1 MAPTTRA
8 PGGETTNCRHS
19 LVAHALLPPCAR
31 GRPWP
36 WCVAGGATP
45 ESPGPPEPG
54 CSSYQVEEGGGR
66 IPARAPHPHDR
77 TPRRSP
83 SGLCTSSC
91 TRRWRRTAW
100 GPRNDRV
107 PLTHS
112 LTPPPTEGRG
122 RHPHPPTARRFPGRL
137 QASTLHLATPQHP
150 GLISD
155 HQVSPLHPPRRRPGA
170 ATALPDSD
178 RWTRWA
184 SPLPP
189 PLPPPGSPGHAPQL
203 APGHR
208 GVPGGVQSVPRAQ
221 GGAPGRRRPRW
232 QGGREGDA
240 RPPRQ
245 TIRSHPRVL
254 FRAFTARAPAHPPHP
269 TAQHTP
275 PSTMN
280 DAGSPNDSD
289 SGAFEVR
296 LEQWWWHDVVGWW
309 HCLAPRPDTH
319 LPNTPTHPTHTGGS
333 ARELRR
339 PAVGHLH
346 GRRGGGRPRA
356 PGDRS
361 RVLAFQLVRPQV
373 QPPGAPRPAPAPGE
387 RERPGPKGT
396 FGCLGYW
403 WFCCSMNSD
412 PN

>member
-100 GPRNDRV
+100 APRNDRV

-189 PLPPPGSPGHAPQL
+189 PPPSPWVARARPPISAR
-203 APGHR
+203 APGGSWGR
-208 GVPGGVQSVPRAQ
+208 TERAQ
-221 GGAPGRRRPRW
+221 GPRGCPGTAPPAVA
-232 QGGREGDA
+232 GREGGRCPATAANDSLPPSCSVSGLHRA
-240 RPPRQ
+240 RPCSP
-245 TIRSHPRVL
+245 T
-254 FRAFTARAPAHPPHP
+254 PPHR
-269 TAQHTP
+269 TAHT
-275 PSTMN
+275 
-280 DAGSPNDSD
+280 AKHH
-289 SGAFEVR
+289 ERRR
-296 LEQWWWHDVVGWW
+296 LPQRLGQ
-309 HCLAPRPDTH
+309 
-319 LPNTPTHPTHTGGS
+319 
-333 ARELRR
+333 
-339 PAVGHLH
+339 
-346 GRRGGGRPRA
+346 RG
-356 PGDRS
+356 
-361 RVLAFQLVRPQV
+361 L
-373 QPPGAPRPAPAPGE
+373 
-387 RERPGPKGT
+387 
-396 FGCLGYW
+396 
-403 WFCCSMNSD
+403 
-412 PN
+412 